1 MKEKKKE
8 NKMNK
13 QNQETLALQ
22 AKTDEFYQ
30 EAQKEL
36 EDKKK
41 SRDFFFVILSMPSI
55 AFLVSL
61 SDSSAKENIQAFC
74 ILASLCLLNSV
85 LYQKSK
91 ADIECQFLYSIK
103 NEEKA
108 TKEYK
113 ENELRVKEGFKL
125 RNEARKIEAKN
136 MLGLLI
142 ALGGLL
148 TITAGAI
155 SEKTTYPTSII
166 AGLLICSAT
175 SYWAKHNVEYIN
187 NKYKANLNKIV
198 QLKSLEKE

>member
-1 MKEKKKE
+1 MTQKKQE
-8 NKMNK
+8 N
-13 QNQETLALQ
+13 LSLQ
-22 AKTDEFYQ
+22 IKADELYQ
-30 EAQKEL
+30 DAQKEL

-41 SRDFFFVILSMPSI
+41 SRDFFFILLSIPSI
-55 AFLVSL
+55 AFLVSC
-61 SDSSAKENIQAFC
+61 SDSSAKENIYAFC

-85 LYQKSK
+85 SYQKSK

-103 NEEKA
+103 NNEKA

-136 MLGLLI
+136 ILGYLI
-142 ALGGLL
+142 AFGGLL
-148 TITAGAI
+148 TLTAGAI
-155 SEKTTYPTSII
+155 SEKTTYPTSFL

-175 SYWAKHNVEYIN
+175 SYWAKHNVECIN

-198 QLKSLEKE
+198 KLKSLEKE